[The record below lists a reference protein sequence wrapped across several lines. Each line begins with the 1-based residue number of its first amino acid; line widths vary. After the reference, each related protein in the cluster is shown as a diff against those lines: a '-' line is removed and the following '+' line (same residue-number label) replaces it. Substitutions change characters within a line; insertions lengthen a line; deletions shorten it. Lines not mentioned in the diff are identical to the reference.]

1 MGTGAQD
8 RESRIRRVV
17 GEKISRLIPNSHYS
31 LILPI
36 LFVLISFIACGE
48 TELTREQAA
57 FRDYMI
63 KMQGGDSLGLL
74 DQGDILREEINEAV
88 DNWLNDRTNP
98 ELVAVL
104 DGLIEEIDFHVG
116 KLSKMGISGE
126 LRFIHN
132 KHINGWREW
141 DLAVRDLRLHLF
153 DPTNL
158 ALLSAYNRG
167 IFDGEARMRDY
178 TFEIENYRSEIE

>member
-1 MGTGAQD
+1 MSSSDYTNTQANMGAFSKAKDLQ
-8 RESRIRRVV
+8 
-17 GEKISRLIPNSHYS
+17 KK
-31 LILPI
+31 I
-36 LFVLISFIACGE
+36 LFVLFAVIACGG
-48 TELTREQAA
+48 TELIREQTA

-74 DQGDILREEINEAV
+74 DQGDILRDEINVAV
-88 DNWLNDRTNP
+88 DDWLNDRTNP

-116 KLSKMGISGE
+116 KPSGMDISGE
-126 LRFIHN
+126 LRFIHS
-132 KHINGWREW
+132 KHINGLREW
-141 DLAVRDLRLHLF
+141 DLAVRDLRLYLSY
-153 DPTNL
+153 PTNL

>member
-1 MGTGAQD
+1 M
-8 RESRIRRVV
+8 
-17 GEKISRLIPNSHYS
+17 IPNSHYS

-36 LFVLISFIACGE
+36 LFVLFSVIACGG
-48 TELTREQAA
+48 TELTREQTA

-74 DQGDILREEINEAV
+74 DQGDILHEEINEVV

-98 ELVAVL
+98 ELVTIL
-104 DGLIEEIDFHVG
+104 DGLIKEVDLHVE
-116 KLSKMGISGE
+116 KLGDVGITGD
-126 LRFIHN
+126 LRSIHN

-141 DLAVRDLRLHLF
+141 DLAIRDLRLYLF

-158 ALLSAYNRG
+158 SLLSSYHIG

-178 TFEIENYRSEIE
+178 SFEIENYRSEIE